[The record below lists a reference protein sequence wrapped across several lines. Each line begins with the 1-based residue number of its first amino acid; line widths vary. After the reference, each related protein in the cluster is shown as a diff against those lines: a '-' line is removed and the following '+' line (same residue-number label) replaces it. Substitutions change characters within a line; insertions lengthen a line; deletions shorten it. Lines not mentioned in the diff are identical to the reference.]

1 MVPEDVRAVFPEVM
15 AHRVFL
21 EPIYELRRAAIMP
34 ELCRAVFEIV
44 PAP

>member
-1 MVPEDVRAVFPEVM
+1 VM

-21 EPIYELRRAAIMP
+21 EPVYEMRRAAIVP
-34 ELCRAVFEIV
+34 DLCRAVFDTV

>member
-1 MVPEDVRAVFPEVM
+1 VM

-21 EPIYELRRAAIMP
+21 EPVHEMQRAAIVP
-34 ELCRAVFEIV
+34 ALCRAAFDTV